1 MASQLQAREYLVLGD
16 SNVKRFYTKIGL
28 SQAQNLDFIQARNVE
43 EVSNALSSFK
53 RTYKFIVMAFW
64 SNLIVDAGE
73 AASNDVD
80 RMTNIDEMFN
90 SILPLIRYVKT
101 CQGVKFCFH
110 TIPSG
115 NLQWAPTI
123 FIFLFP
129 VHVLVGVSAHFRLP
143 P

>member
-101 CQGVKFCFH
+101 CQGVQFFFH
-110 TIPSG
+110 TIYSG

-123 FIFLFP
+123 FIFLF
-129 VHVLVGVSAHFRLP
+129 HVLVDVSAHFWLSH
-143 P
+143 